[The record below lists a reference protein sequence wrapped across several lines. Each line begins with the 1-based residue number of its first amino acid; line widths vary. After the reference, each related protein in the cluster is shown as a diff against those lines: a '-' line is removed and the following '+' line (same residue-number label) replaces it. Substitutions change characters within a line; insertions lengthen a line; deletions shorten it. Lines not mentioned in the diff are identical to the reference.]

1 MKQVARLRA
10 MGSLCRQTAAYN
22 PERRWKLLAEA
33 QYWEHLADLEMHS
46 YFEQCNVDRSND
58 VAQAAAVANAASSLA
73 SPLA

>member
-1 MKQVARLRA
+1 

-58 VAQAAAVANAASSLA
+58 VAQAAAVANAACSLA